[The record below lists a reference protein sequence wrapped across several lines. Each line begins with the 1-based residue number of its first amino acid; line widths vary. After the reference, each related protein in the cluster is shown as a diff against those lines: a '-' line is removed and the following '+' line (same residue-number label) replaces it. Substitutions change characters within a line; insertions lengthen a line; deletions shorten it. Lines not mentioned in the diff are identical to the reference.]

1 MSTLR
6 DRHNA
11 RDGLKVLSGGRQSLV
26 AAVDLGASKIGCFI
40 MKPDGPKRDD
50 RIIQVAGVAH
60 VQSRGVR
67 GGAIINMDEAAA
79 AIAQAVERA
88 EAMAGVS
95 VSGVVITS
103 AGGQLASH
111 RVSAAIP
118 LSPRPITDQD
128 LYRAIQLAVSQ
139 AYFVGRRAIHLLP
152 IAWSIDGAKGVRDPR
167 NMFGRSLS
175 LDLLV
180 VTMSES
186 AFQTLGHCL
195 ELVHLQLEGVVAA
208 PFASALGALEDDE
221 MDLGCICIDMGGGS
235 TSVAVFAGGSLVHVD
250 SLTVGGGH
258 VTADIARGLSTTTAG
273 AERIKT
279 LHGSAIASANE
290 DREMIE
296 APPRGDDPGA
306 GPVVAPRSLLKGII
320 APRVEETPASC
331 IAPPMAPVKPSPPR
345 RWRPAA
351 GRPCAPPP
359 IPTPPS
365 SPRPR
370 CGCGIICDG
379 LARPIRLRA
388 DPLLTASFQASR
400 PGPRRTK
407 PAEETKTRRARGHH
421 TARLGSRHK
430 AWNDDDGCTSCK
442 TRRLSQSLFVAA
454 DALCKT
460 AANLVSVT
468 S

>member
-320 APRVEETPASC
+320 APRVEETLELVRERLKASGGA
-331 IAPPMAPVKPSPPR
+331 IDAGASIVLTGGASQLAGARETAVRVFDRPVRLGRPR
-345 RWRPAA
+345 RAPHLADAASGPAFCAAA
-351 GRPCAPPP
+351 GVLHRAAYGPREAVSAKALATGGRPTVRAP
-359 IPTPPS
+359 
-365 SPRPR
+365 
-370 CGCGIICDG
+370 
-379 LARPIRLRA
+379 A
-388 DPLLTASFQASR
+388 DPNASVLA
-400 PGPRRTK
+400 
-407 PAEETKTRRARGHH
+407 
-421 TARLGSRHK
+421 K
-430 AWNDDDGCTSCK
+430 A
-442 TRRLSQSLFVAA
+442 
-454 DALCKT
+454 ALWLRD
-460 AANLVSVT
+460 NL
-468 S
+468 